1 MKFPRSRLSNSSSS
15 SGGSRKESN
24 NSRQSSEDVAQELF
38 HNIEQFTKQAK
49 KAAESIEVAVEASR
63 SKVMTGVTKEA
74 LAEDIDSVR
83 KVVVDD
89 IKTAMERKS
98 ELLKSMSGEGEGREV
113 EGEVEQQSAPASLQ
127 PGTADAGEG
136 EPGLAGQLAQ
146 HTHGFLGGLLG
157 SYCAAHTESPD
168 NCADTDLNF
177 TVERRRDS
185 LESEPAG
192 RGKLWCCTLWPVKL
206 NNSGLV
212 FA

>member
-1 MKFPRSRLSNSSSS
+1 MQFSVKFPRSRLSNSSSS
-15 SGGSRKESN
+15 SAGSRKESN

-74 LAEDIDSVR
+74 LVEDMDSVR

-89 IKTAMERKS
+89 IKTAMERKT
-98 ELLKSMSGEGEGREV
+98 ELLKSMSGEEGRER

-127 PGTADAGEG
+127 PGTKNAGEG
-136 EPGLAGQLAQ
+136 EAGLAGQLAQ

-157 SYCAAHTESPD
+157 RPQ
-168 NCADTDLNF
+168 
-177 TVERRRDS
+177 
-185 LESEPAG
+185 
-192 RGKLWCCTLWPVKL
+192 
-206 NNSGLV
+206 
-212 FA
+212 